1 MFLQRIR
8 NSMGARVSWAHF
20 AHRMEIFV
28 DEDTNMNPHQQSD
41 VTLPELGTGTGLV
54 LFGFRASVF
63 GRADCHC
70 VQSGFVSALGKDAGE
85 ALGDI
90 LTFARLLSDEGTRK
104 IGLSAPGHGR
114 MTRDEV
120 SLACAFSAA
129 QAWDQVALEAHL
141 SWLIGGPVPPRLIKI
156 VTKIADTFAGHSL
169 AFRAPRSARRVP
181 AGDTPAFR
189 IVS

>member
-1 MFLQRIR
+1 
-8 NSMGARVSWAHF
+8 
-20 AHRMEIFV
+20 
-28 DEDTNMNPHQQSD
+28 MNPHQHSD
-41 VTLPELGTGTGLV
+41 VTLPELGTGTGLL

-63 GRADCHC
+63 GRAGCHC
-70 VQSGFVSALGKDAGE
+70 VQSGFASALGEDADE
-85 ALGDI
+85 ALSDL
-90 LTFARLLSDEGTRK
+90 LTFARLLSNEGTRK

-120 SLACAFSAA
+120 SLACVFSAA

-141 SWLIGGPVPPRLIKI
+141 SWLIGGPVTPKLMRI

-169 AFRAPRSARRVP
+169 AFYAPRSARCVP